1 MKLIITFLVSALI
14 TGSLL
19 GAEEKKATK
28 FETLTTVDGKTYSGV
43 TVREVTPSGIKILH
57 EAGVATLPFEKL
69 PKEIQDQLG
78 GFDSDAAAK
87 HRATEEAKQR
97 QNEEGIAA
105 AERANAEIAKQVEQD
120 KKAARW
126 IVGKVQRV
134 QDNGIL
140 VRPPREYE
148 GRVSRVSSE
157 DQLGVTPAGLERYKR
172 EKGSL
177 PGDFQAYLG
186 KGGTFFG
193 SVRGMEYM
201 AKNWIK
207 NASDYEKYF
216 TLENLYQ
223 TRNFLKSLAVFPPID
238 TDQAI
243 FVRTTTSL
251 GVVDDDFVSLWIVP
265 DETAKSEGGRTFR
278 GYRLL
283 GRK

>member
-1 MKLIITFLVSALI
+1 M
-14 TGSLL
+14 
-19 GAEEKKATK
+19 
-28 FETLTTVDGKTYSGV
+28 
-43 TVREVTPSGIKILH
+43 REVTPSGIKIQH
-57 EAGVATLPFEKL
+57 EAGAATIPFEKI
-69 PKEIQDQLG
+69 PKEIQNQLG

-97 QNEEGIAA
+97 QNEEGMAA
-105 AERANAEIAKQVEQD
+105 SERANAELAKQVEQD

-140 VRPPREYE
+140 VRPPRDYD
-148 GRVSRVSSE
+148 GRVSGVSSE
-157 DQLGVTPAGLERYKR
+157 DQLGVTAAGLERYKR
-172 EKGSL
+172 ERGSL
-177 PGDFQAYLG
+177 PADFQAYLA

-193 SVRGMEYM
+193 SVKGMEYM

-207 NASDYEKYF
+207 DAGDYSKYF

-223 TRNFLKSLAVFPPID
+223 TRNFLGSLAVFPPID
-238 TDQAI
+238 SDQAI
-243 FVRTTTSL
+243 FVRTSTSL
-251 GVVDDDFVSLWIVP
+251 GVVDDDFVSWWIVP

-283 GRK
+283 GKK

>member
-1 MKLIITFLVSALI
+1 M
-14 TGSLL
+14 
-19 GAEEKKATK
+19 
-28 FETLTTVDGKTYSGV
+28 
-43 TVREVTPSGIKILH
+43 REVTPSGIKILH
-57 EAGVATLPFEKL
+57 ESGVATVPFEKL

-78 GFDSDAAAK
+78 GFDSDAAAR
-87 HRATEEAKQR
+87 HRADEEAKRR
-97 QNEEGIAA
+97 QNEEGMAA
-105 AERANAEIAKQVEQD
+105 AARANAEIAKQVEQD

-140 VRPPREYE
+140 VRPPGEYE

-177 PGDFQAYLG
+177 PADFQPIWAREGL
-186 KGGTFFG
+186 FSG
-193 SVRGMEYM
+193 SVREMEYM

-207 NASDYEKYF
+207 DASDYEKYF
-216 TLENLYQ
+216 TIENLYQ
-223 TRNFLKSLAVFPPID
+223 TRNFLKSLAVFPPLES
-238 TDQAI
+238 DQAI
-243 FVRTTTSL
+243 FVRTTTPL

-283 GRK
+283 GQK